1 MRRCDDMRKT
11 ILVVLLVLLGLAA
24 RPLPAISPTLGAA
37 GSYSVLAGST
47 VTNTGPST
55 VQGDLG
61 VSPGSAVTGF
71 PPGQVGP
78 PGTIHAADANAAAAQ
93 ADNVAAFTFL
103 DQGCD
108 TTYAGVQDLT
118 LVSPL
123 GPGVYCADAFLL
135 TGNLT
140 LSGSGVWI
148 FKSTATLTTSS
159 NSSVTGGDPCNVWW
173 RLVSSGTLGT
183 GTQFIGNILALASIT
198 VQTGA
203 NLNGRALA
211 QTGQVSL
218 DTNNI
223 AGPFCAAAA
232 TDTPVATLTETPTSL
247 PGATPTSTPLQAFTD
262 TPLPGPTDTPIPLPS
277 DTPRPV
283 DTQQPPPAD
292 TPIQTSAP
300 VDTPTFAPPWDTPPS
315 PTATA
320 TEGVLPVTG
329 YDASIYESDLNVL
342 DYAPVESGPDAISIP
357 AIGLLADVLPAPIG
371 TRNMA
376 GVFYG
381 NWDVPD
387 EFAAGWLPTSAIP
400 GDGGNIVLG
409 GHHNVYG
416 EVFGRLIE
424 LKAGDTIRVYVGKR
438 VYIYRVSLTMLLAE
452 RDQPIEVRL
461 SNSQWIA
468 PSADERLTLVTCW
481 PAWSNTHRLIV
492 VALPVK
498 P

>member
-1 MRRCDDMRKT
+1 MKKT
-11 ILVVLLVLLGLAA
+11 ILVILIVLFGLAA
-24 RPLPAISPTLGAA
+24 RPLSAISPTLGAV

-71 PPGQVGP
+71 PPGQAGP
-78 PGTIHAADANAAAAQ
+78 PGTIHSADAHAAAAQ
-93 ADNVAAFTFL
+93 ADNTAAFTFL

-123 GPGVYCADAFLL
+123 GPGTYCADAFLL

-148 FKSTATLTTSS
+148 FKSAATLTTSS

-198 VQTGA
+198 LETGA

-218 DTNNI
+218 DTNNVS
-223 AGPFCAAAA
+223 GPFCAVDA
-232 TDTPVATLTETPTSL
+232 TRIPGPTSTETPTSL
-247 PGATPTSTPLQAFTD
+247 PGATATSTPLQVFTD
-262 TPLPGPTDTPIPLPS
+262 TPLPAPTDTPIPTSAP
-277 DTPRPV
+277 PV
-283 DTQQPPPAD
+283 DT
-292 TPIQTSAP
+292 PIS
-300 VDTPTFAPPWDTPPS
+300 PTFAPPWDTPP

-320 TEGVLPVTG
+320 TEGVLPITG
-329 YDASIYESDLNVL
+329 YDASVYEQDLDLL
-342 DYAPVESGPDAISIP
+342 DYAANDNGPSAISIP
-357 AIGLLADVLPAPIG
+357 VIGLQADIFPAPIG

-376 GVFYG
+376 GEFYG

-387 EFAAGWLPTSAIP
+387 EFSAGWLPTSAIP
-400 GDGGNIVLG
+400 GDGGNIVIA

-416 EVFGRLIE
+416 QVFGRLIE
-424 LKAGDTIRVYVGKR
+424 LEEGDIIQLAVGER
-438 VYIYRVSLTMLLAE
+438 LFTYRVVQLMLLAE
-452 RDQPIEVRL
+452 RDQPVEVRL
-461 SNSQWIA
+461 SNSQWIE
-468 PSADERLTLVTCW
+468 PSADERLTLITCW

-492 VALPVK
+492 VALPVN

>member
-1 MRRCDDMRKT
+1 MKK
-11 ILVVLLVLLGLAA
+11 IVLVVLLILFGLAA
-24 RPLPAISPTLGAA
+24 RPLSAISPTLGAV
-37 GSYSVLAGST
+37 GSYSVLAGSI

-55 VQGDLG
+55 VSGDVGASPSIG
-61 VSPGSAVTGF
+61 VPPHVTGF
-71 PPGQVGP
+71 PPGIVGP
-78 PGTIHAADANAAAAQ
+78 PGTIHDADAHAAAAQ
-93 ADNVAAFTFL
+93 ADNTSAFAFL

-108 TTYAGVQDLT
+108 VTYAGVQDLT

-140 LSGSGVWI
+140 LSGAGVWI
-148 FKSTATLTTSS
+148 FKSASTLTTSS

-198 VQTGA
+198 IQTGA

-223 AGPFCAAAA
+223 SGPFCAVDVTRIPGPTS
-232 TDTPVATLTETPTSL
+232 TDTPL
-247 PGATPTSTPLQAFTD
+247 PGATSTPLPVLTD
-262 TPLPGPTDTPIPLPS
+262 TPLPGPTNTPVPLPS
-277 DTPRPV
+277 DTPGPV

-292 TPIQTSAP
+292 TPIP
-300 VDTPTFAPPWDTPPS
+300 PTFAP

-329 YDASIYESDLNVL
+329 YDASIYEQDLNVL
-342 DYAPVESGPDAISIP
+342 DYAPIASGPDTISIP
-357 AIGLLADVLPAPIG
+357 AIDLLADVLPAPIG

-376 GVFYG
+376 GEFYG
-381 NWDVPD
+381 NWDVPN

-400 GDGGNIVLG
+400 GDGGNIVIG

-424 LKAGDTIRVYVGKR
+424 LKAGDAIYIYMGRRVYV
-438 VYIYRVSLTMLLAE
+438 YRVSATMLLAE
-452 RDQPIEVRL
+452 RDQPIDVRL

-492 VALPVK
+492 VALPVN